1 MSERPRR
8 AVDIGGT
15 FTDCMLERG
24 SRRWSRKI
32 LTTATAPEEGVLG
45 GVDTIL
51 AESGVAPSDLA
62 LVIHGTML
70 ATNAIIERKGT
81 KTALLVTSGFRD
93 SVEMAYENRF
103 EMAEAVGIT
112 HRANRE

>member
-1 MSERPRR
+1 LHARTRFP
-8 AVDIGGT
+8 A
-15 FTDCMLERG
+15 LEPLDLDDGDGARG
-24 SRRWSRKI
+24 R
-32 LTTATAPEEGVLG
+32 VLG